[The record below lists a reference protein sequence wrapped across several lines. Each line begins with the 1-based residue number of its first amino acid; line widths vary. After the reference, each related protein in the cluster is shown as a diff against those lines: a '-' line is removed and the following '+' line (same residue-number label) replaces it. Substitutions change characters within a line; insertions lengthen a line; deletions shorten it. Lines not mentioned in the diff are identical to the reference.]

1 METKLKIEDRKGI
14 VTAFDN
20 GTEVGDLAFKL
31 REGGLMV
38 ITHTL
43 TYDGNEGKG
52 IGKLLVQ
59 AAVEYAQQ
67 QQLKIV
73 PLCSFARVYIERH
86 PELHGLMA
94 E

>member
-14 VTAFDN
+14 VTALDN

-43 TYDGNEGKG
+43 TYEGNEGKG

-86 PELHGLMA
+86 PELHRLMA